1 MRLTHALSP
10 ALTRALPLMAAV
22 ALAAC
27 GSDTDEEL
35 ADEALTMDEVLSE
48 NVDNIA
54 LPMPGE
60 YSTDVEL
67 ISFEVPGASS
77 VDMDALRAAFAE
89 GAAEQPSFCV
99 TEAMDREAW
108 ISAMTDNSCTIS
120 RLNADGT
127 DISMAMSCLA
137 ENGPQGEITLT
148 GTQGET
154 SSTLEME
161 TVQPIPGHGEANIV
175 LRVTTERTGDC
186 S

>member
-1 MRLTHALSP
+1 MRLTH

-27 GSDTDEEL
+27 GSDADEEL
-35 ADEALTMDEVLSE
+35 SDEALAMDEVLAE

-54 LPMPGE
+54 LPMAGE
-60 YSTDVEL
+60 YSTNIEL
-67 ISFEVPGASS
+67 VSVEVPGASS
-77 VDMDALRAAFAE
+77 IDMDALNAAVAE
-89 GAAEQPSFCV
+89 GAAEQASFCV
-99 TEAMDREAW
+99 TEAMDRESW
-108 ISAMTDNSCTIS
+108 ISAMTDNSCTVS
-120 RLNADGT
+120 RINADGT
-127 DISMAMSCLA
+127 DIDMAMSCLA
-137 ENGPQGEITLT
+137 EDGPQGEITLT

-154 SSTLEME
+154 GSILEMQ